1 MTLDHCGGSNPFFQ
15 SDQQNK
21 LDQREKKEKNNIYK
35 RKRLYML
42 KCIYI

>member
-21 LDQREKKEKNNIYK
+21 LDQRKKEKNNIYK